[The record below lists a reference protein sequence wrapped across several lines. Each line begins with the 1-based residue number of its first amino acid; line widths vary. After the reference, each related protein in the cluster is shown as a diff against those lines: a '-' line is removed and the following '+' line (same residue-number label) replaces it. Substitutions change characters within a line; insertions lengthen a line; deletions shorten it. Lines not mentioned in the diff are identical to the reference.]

1 MSSLLFVGDTVWPA
15 PDCIDFE
22 AILPL
27 LKGKQ
32 VVVNLEGP
40 ILERPPGE
48 CQVNNRYKT
57 SLSSHPQILQ
67 AMQRLGVVACDL
79 ANNHINDY
87 CASVDPTIRQL
98 THSGIEHF
106 GTEERPWIEIESN
119 GSRYILIGACSPLPE
134 RKAFAGDSNP
144 KLFRPRELLRQVSSL
159 RSANPDA
166 KIVCVVHWGY
176 ELMLYPEPA
185 DREWAHRAIEAGAD
199 FVIGH
204 HPHVVQG
211 VEAVG
216 RGFVAYSLGNFLMPH
231 GVFNGA
237 RVGFAAP
244 EVLTQLGVELIGER
258 ARLHWFRY
266 DKSTSRLVVPSG
278 DDGFDGE
285 AMIRQLTPFAG
296 MSHEAYRAWFS
307 RVGVKGH
314 LTRHRGGPVYG
325 GYFGMRAIASAAT
338 DRYMLLKRQLR
349 KVLMGLGLH
358 TPRAS

>member
-1 MSSLLFVGDTVWPA
+1 MSGLLFVGDTVWPA

-22 AILPL
+22 AILPAL
-27 LKGKQ
+27 AGKQ
-32 VVVNLEGP
+32 LVVNLEGP

-48 CQVNNRYKT
+48 CQVNNRFKT

-67 AMQRLGVVACDL
+67 VMQRLGVVACDL

-87 CASVDPTIRQL
+87 TGSVDPTIRQL

-106 GTEERPWIEIESN
+106 GTDERPWVEIEAN
-119 GSRYILIGACSPLPE
+119 GTRYILIGACSPLPE
-134 RKAFAGDSNP
+134 RKAFSGDTNP
-144 KLFRPRELLRQVSSL
+144 NLFRPRELLRQVASL
-159 RSANPDA
+159 RAADPDA
-166 KIVCVVHWGY
+166 RIVCVVHWGY

-199 FVIGH
+199 CVIGH

-211 VEAVG
+211 VESVG

-237 RVGFAAP
+237 RVGFVAH
-244 EVLTQLGVELIGER
+244 EVLTQLGVELHADGIH
-258 ARLHWFRY
+258 LHWFRY
-266 DKSTSRLVVPSG
+266 DKAASRLVVPCAK
-278 DDGFDGE
+278 DGFDGD
-285 AMIRQLTPFAG
+285 ALIRKLTPFAG
-296 MSHEAYRAWFS
+296 MSAEEYRGWFS

-314 LTRHRGGPVYG
+314 LTQRRGGPVYG
-325 GYFGMRAIASAAT
+325 GYFGLRAIATAAT

-349 KVLMGLGLH
+349 KALMSLGLH